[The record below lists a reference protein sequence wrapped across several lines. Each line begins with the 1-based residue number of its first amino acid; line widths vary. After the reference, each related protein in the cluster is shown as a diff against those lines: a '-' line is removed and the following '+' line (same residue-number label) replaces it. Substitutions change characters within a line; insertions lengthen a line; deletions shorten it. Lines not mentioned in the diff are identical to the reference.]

1 MPSLWV
7 EPVEKCG
14 IIQAVRGI
22 KIASFKSMGV
32 DMKICVFGAGYVGL
46 VAAAC
51 FAESG
56 NTVITVDIDETRI
69 EALKQGII
77 PIYEPGLKELVVRNH
92 AEGRLSFTTDVES
105 AVKSSLINFIAVG
118 TPPGEDGS
126 ADLQYVLA
134 VGRSIGKHMQG
145 YRIIVDKSTVPVGTA
160 DKVRAAVQEELN
172 SRGVSYEFDVVS
184 NPEFLKEGAAID
196 DFMKP
201 DRVVIGTDNVRTA
214 EIMKELYEPFMRKQN
229 RMIVMDI
236 RSAEMTKYAANAM
249 LATRISFMN
258 QIAGLCELMN
268 ADVAAVR
275 EGIGSDSRIGYD
287 FLFPGPGYGG
297 SCFPKDVKALIR
309 TAEECGYGM
318 LLLDAVEEVNEL
330 QKQVLATKVVNLLGE
345 KDADKPLAG
354 RIVACWGL
362 SFKPRTD
369 DMREAPSISIIQE
382 LLKNGATV
390 RAHDPEA
397 INEARKV
404 FADRITYSTNQYEI
418 LAGAD
423 ALVIITDW
431 NEYRNP
437 DFERMKAELK
447 VPVVV
452 DGRNLYKPDRMTLA
466 GFRYI
471 PLGRNGSGI
480 SAGGR

>member
-1 MPSLWV
+1 
-7 EPVEKCG
+7 
-14 IIQAVRGI
+14 
-22 KIASFKSMGV
+22 
-32 DMKICVFGAGYVGL
+32 MKISVFGAGYVGL

-56 NTVITVDIDETRI
+56 NTVIAVDVDEQKI
-69 EALKQGII
+69 EGLKNGII
-77 PIYEPGLKELVVRNH
+77 PIYEPGLKELVLRNQS
-92 AEGRLSFTTDVES
+92 EGRLTFTTDITLAVEQ
-105 AVKSSLINFIAVG
+105 SLVQFIAVG

-134 VGRSIGKHMQG
+134 VGRSIGRHMNG
-145 YRIIVDKSTVPVGTA
+145 FKIIVDKSTVPVGTA
-160 DKVRAAVQEELN
+160 DKVRLAVQDELN
-172 SRGVSYEFDVVS
+172 QRGSQLEFDVVS

-214 EIMKELYEPFMRKQN
+214 EIMKELYEPFMRKNN

-258 QIAGLCELMN
+258 QVANLCERMG

-309 TAEECGYGM
+309 TAEETGYDF
-318 LLLDAVEEVNEL
+318 LLLKAVEEVNER
-330 QKQVLATKVVNLLGE
+330 QKEVLADKLIKVLGS
-345 KDADKPLAG
+345 ADEEQPLTG

-369 DMREAPSISIIQE
+369 DMREAPSITIIE
-382 LLKNGATV
+382 RLLAAGATIRV
-390 RAHDPEA
+390 HDPEA
-397 INEARKV
+397 MQEAKKL
-404 FADRITYSTNQYEI
+404 FSDRIEYSSNQYDM
-418 LAGAD
+418 LGNAD
-423 ALVIITDW
+423 ALAVITDW
-431 NEYRNP
+431 SEYRNP
-437 DFERMKAELK
+437 DFERIKAALK
-447 VPVVV
+447 QPLIV
-452 DGRNLYKPDRMTLA
+452 DGRNLYKPVRMKAA
-466 GFRYI
+466 GIRYI
-471 PLGRNGSGI
+471 PLGRAACGI
-480 SAGGR
+480 QEGGN

>member
-1 MPSLWV
+1 
-7 EPVEKCG
+7 
-14 IIQAVRGI
+14 
-22 KIASFKSMGV
+22 
-32 DMKICVFGAGYVGL
+32 MKISVFGAGYVGL

-56 NTVITVDIDETRI
+56 NSVIAVDVDEKKI
-69 EALKQGII
+69 EGLKQGII
-77 PIYEPGLKELVVRNH
+77 PIYEPGLKELILRNH
-92 AEGRLSFTTDVES
+92 SEGRLSFTTDVVE
-105 AVKSSLINFIAVG
+105 AVEQSLIQFIAVG

-134 VGRSIGKHMQG
+134 VGRTIGRHMNSF
-145 YRIIVDKSTVPVGTA
+145 RIIVDKSTVPVGTA
-160 DKVRAAVQEELN
+160 DKVRAAVQDELN
-172 SRGVSYEFDVVS
+172 LRHSSLEFDVVS

-214 EIMKELYEPFMRKQN
+214 EIMKELYDPFMRKQN

-258 QIAGLCELMN
+258 QIAGLCERMG

-309 TAEECGYGM
+309 SAEECNYDF
-318 LLLDAVEEVNEL
+318 LLLKAVEEVNER
-330 QKQVLATKVVNLLGE
+330 QKEVLATKLIKTLGSPDE
-345 KDADKPLAG
+345 EQPLTG
-354 RIVACWGL
+354 RTIACWGL

-369 DMREAPSISIIQE
+369 DMREAPSLTIIE
-382 LLKNGATV
+382 RLLAAGATV

-397 INEARKV
+397 LTEAKKH
-404 FADRITYSTNQYEI
+404 FGDRIEFSSNQYDI
-418 LAGAD
+418 LKNAD

-431 NEYRNP
+431 AEYRNP
-437 DFERMKAELK
+437 DFDQIKSNLK
-447 VPVVV
+447 EPLIV
-452 DGRNLYKPDRMTLA
+452 DGRNLYKLNRMLEA
-466 GFRYI
+466 GIRYI
-471 PLGRNGSGI
+471 PLGRSSSGI
-480 SAGGR
+480 TEGGN

>member
-1 MPSLWV
+1 
-7 EPVEKCG
+7 
-14 IIQAVRGI
+14 
-22 KIASFKSMGV
+22 
-32 DMKICVFGAGYVGL
+32 MKICVFGAGYVGL

-56 NTVITVDIDETRI
+56 NNVITVDVDESKI
-69 EALKQGII
+69 EGLKQGII
-77 PIYEPGLKELVVRNH
+77 PIYEPGLKELVIRNQS
-92 AEGRLSFTTDVES
+92 EGRLSFTTDIEA
-105 AVKSSLINFIAVG
+105 AVKASLINFIAVG

-134 VGRSIGKHMQG
+134 VGRSIGQHMQG
-145 YRIIVDKSTVPVGTA
+145 YKIIVDKSTVPVGTA
-160 DKVRAAVQEELN
+160 DKVRAAVQAELD
-172 SRGVSYEFDVVS
+172 SRGVGFEFDVVS

-214 EIMKELYEPFMRKQN
+214 EIMKELYEPFMRKHN
-229 RMIVMDI
+229 RMIIMDI

-258 QIAGLCELMN
+258 QIANLCELMN

-309 TAEECGYGM
+309 TADECGYEM
-318 LLLDAVEEVNEL
+318 LLLNAVEEVNEL
-330 QKQVLATKVVNLLGE
+330 QKHVLARKVLDLLG
-345 KDADKPLAG
+345 DSGADKPLAG
-354 RIVACWGL
+354 KTVACWGL

-369 DMREAPSISIIQE
+369 DMREAPSLTIIEE
-382 LLKNGATV
+382 LLANGAQV

-397 INEARKV
+397 IKEARKA
-404 FADRITYSTNQYEI
+404 FGDRISYSTNQYEI
-418 LAGAD
+418 LSGAD

-431 NEYRNP
+431 SEYRNP
-437 DFERMKAELK
+437 DFERIMADLK
-447 VPVVV
+447 EPLIV
-452 DGRNLYKPDRMTLA
+452 DGRNLYKPDRMRLA

-480 SAGGR
+480 AAGGK

>member
-1 MPSLWV
+1 
-7 EPVEKCG
+7 
-14 IIQAVRGI
+14 
-22 KIASFKSMGV
+22 
-32 DMKICVFGAGYVGL
+32 MKICIIGAGYVGL

-56 NTVITVDIDETRI
+56 NTVIAVDVDEAKI
-69 EALKQGII
+69 EGLKQGII
-77 PIYEPGLKELVVRNH
+77 PIYEPGLKEMVLRNQ
-92 AEGRLSFTTDVES
+92 AEGRLSFTTNCNE
-105 AVKSSLINFIAVG
+105 AVQASLISFIAVG

-126 ADLQYVLA
+126 ADLQYVLGVA
-134 VGRSIGKHMQG
+134 REIGRAMTG
-145 YRIIVDKSTVPVGTA
+145 YKIIVDKSTVPVGTA
-160 DKVRAAVQEELN
+160 DKVRAAVNEELAL
-172 SRGVSYEFDVVS
+172 RGVDLEFDVVS

-214 EIMKELYEPFMRKQN
+214 EIMKELYDPFMRKQN

-258 QIAGLCELMN
+258 QIAGLCECMG

-309 TAEECGYGM
+309 TGEECNFDF
-318 LLLDAVEEVNEL
+318 LLLKGVEDVNER
-330 QKQVLATKVVNLLGE
+330 QKEVLADKLIKALGGPDQE
-345 KDADKPLAG
+345 KPLTG
-354 RIVACWGL
+354 CIIACWGL

-369 DMREAPSISIIQE
+369 DMREAPSITIIE
-382 LLKNGATV
+382 RLLAAGATV

-397 INEARKV
+397 IREAQKV
-404 FADRITYSTNQYEI
+404 FGSRIEYSQNQYDI
-418 LAGAD
+418 LSGAD
-423 ALVIITDW
+423 ALTIITDW
-431 NEYRNP
+431 SEYRNP
-437 DFERMKAELK
+437 DFDRIKAALRN
-447 VPVVV
+447 PTIV
-452 DGRNLYKPDRMTLA
+452 DGRNLYKPDRMSVA

-471 PLGRNGSGI
+471 PLGRCGGSVCGHV
-480 SAGGR
+480 R